1 MRNHNIQE
9 DYVMAIID
17 NRPMYRAGIKAGVE
31 LMRPEFRFS
40 EHDSCSDLLLDGQA
54 AGSAYIMISVKNMS
68 DKAIISNIKKL
79 RLLQETSK
87 IVLYGYQQPILNII
101 GFFQE
106 KINGYLPDNF
116 TDSEL
121 RECMTALAA
130 NRIYINM
137 EIAIEL
143 MITPRP
149 VRSKKK
155 SVLTLTETKVANLL
169 VRGLS
174 PSRIAKE
181 MDRKIST
188 ISTIKSNILRKTQV
202 SNVIDLAQVMQKAL
216 KEVSI

>member
-40 EHDSCSDLLLDGQA
+40 EHDSCTDLLLDGQA

-149 VRSKKK
+149 VRSKR
-155 SVLTLTETKVANLL
+155 SLC
-169 VRGLS
+169 
-174 PSRIAKE
+174 
-181 MDRKIST
+181 
-188 ISTIKSNILRKTQV
+188 
-202 SNVIDLAQVMQKAL
+202 
-216 KEVSI
+216 

>member
-1 MRNHNIQE
+1 MVI
-9 DYVMAIID
+9 VD
-17 NRPMYRAGIKAGVE
+17 NRPMYRAGIKAGIE
-31 LMRPEFRFS
+31 LMMPECRFS
-40 EHDSCSDLLLDGQA
+40 EHDLCTDLLLDRQ
-54 AGSAYIMISVKNMS
+54 AGSSTCYMICVRNMS
-68 DKAIISNIKKL
+68 DNAIISNIKKL
-79 RLLQETSK
+79 RLLQETCK
-87 IVLYGYQQPILNII
+87 IVLYGYQQAILNII
-101 GFFQE
+101 GFFRE

-116 TDSEL
+116 TDGEL
-121 RECMTALAA
+121 RECIAALAA

-149 VRSKKK
+149 VRSRKK

-174 PSRIAKE
+174 PSHIAKE

-202 SNVIDLAQVMQKAL
+202 SNVIDLAHLML
-216 KEVSI
+216 KVPKEISI

>member
-1 MRNHNIQE
+1 
-9 DYVMAIID
+9 
-17 NRPMYRAGIKAGVE
+17 
-31 LMRPEFRFS
+31 
-40 EHDSCSDLLLDGQA
+40 
-54 AGSAYIMISVKNMS
+54 MISVKNMS

>member
-1 MRNHNIQE
+1 MRNHNIQT
-9 DYVMAIID
+9 DDVMVIVD

-31 LMRPEFRFS
+31 LIMPEFRFS
-40 EHDSCSDLLLDGQA
+40 EHDSFTDLPDRQV
-54 AGSAYIMISVKNMS
+54 GSSTYFMISVRNMS

-79 RLLQETSK
+79 RLLQATCK
-87 IVLYGYQQPILNII
+87 IVLYGYQQPIFNII

-106 KINGYLPDNF
+106 KINGYLPDDF

-121 RECMTALAA
+121 EECITALAA

-137 EIAIEL
+137 QIAIEL

-149 VRSKKK
+149 VRSRKK
-155 SVLTLTETKVANLL
+155 SVLTLTETKVADLL
-169 VRGLS
+169 VRGLR
-174 PSRIAKE
+174 PSHIAKE

-188 ISTIKSNILRKTQV
+188 ISTIKSNILKKTQV
-202 SNVIDLAQVMQKAL
+202 SNVIDLAQVMQKAP

>member
-1 MRNHNIQE
+1 MRNHHIQE
-9 DYVMAIID
+9 DYVMAIVD
-17 NRPMYRAGIKAGVE
+17 NRPMYRDGIKAGVE
-31 LMRPEFRFS
+31 SMMPECRFS
-40 EHDSCSDLLLDGQA
+40 EHDSCTDLLLDRQ
-54 AGSAYIMISVKNMS
+54 AGSSTYIMISVRNMS

-79 RLLQETSK
+79 RSLQEISK

-106 KINGYLPDNF
+106 KINGYLPENF

-174 PSRIAKE
+174 PSHIAKE

-202 SNVIDLAQVMQKAL
+202 SNVIDLAQVMQKVP
-216 KEVSI
+216 KEVSV

>member
-40 EHDSCSDLLLDGQA
+40 EHDSCTDLLLDGQA
-54 AGSAYIMISVKNMS
+54 AGSTYIMISVKNMS